1 MQNFSLFIN
10 NRNIFR
16 KKIDLA
22 KETLTRLG
30 LYLAKKAIN
39 KAILSKMTGISTFRL
54 SQLSINSKSHLR
66 AKELFLIALAI
77 EVNPSELL
85 EFVCEGVKLPTEKTN

>member
-1 MQNFSLFIN
+1 
-10 NRNIFR
+10 
-16 KKIDLA
+16 LA

-30 LYLAKKAIN
+30 LYLAKKAVN
-39 KAILSKMTGISTFRL
+39 KAILSKLTGISTFRL

-85 EFVCEGVKLPTEKTN
+85 EFVCEGVKLPIEKSS